1 MADVDFGAF
10 LVRAVL
16 QRVSSA
22 SVTVDGVVLGAIGVG
37 ADGNDAARSDAAGAE
52 TSLGLLILLGVEQGD
67 SEKDS
72 TYLAQKSVDL
82 RIFPDEEGKMNK
94 SILDVGGAILVIS
107 QFTLIAD
114 WRKGRRP
121 SFIRAAAPAIGNEL
135 YLHFIGELRRLG
147 VTVETGQFGAD
158 MKVSL
163 VNDGP
168 VTMILE
174 NQFASTSPVSA

>member
-1 MADVDFGAF
+1 MDFGAF

-22 SVTVDGVVLGAIGVG
+22 SVTVDGVVLGAIGIG
-37 ADGNDAARSDAAGAE
+37 ADGNDAAGAE
-52 TSLGLLILLGVEQGD
+52 TRLGLLILLGVEQGD

-82 RIFPDEEGKMNK
+82 RIFPDEEGKINK

>member
-1 MADVDFGAF
+1 MK
-10 LVRAVL
+10 AVL

-22 SVTVDGVVLGAIGVG
+22 SVAVDGQIIGSIG
-37 ADGNDAARSDAAGAE
+37 SATDTGR
-52 TSLGLLILLGVEQGD
+52 GLVILLGVEQGD
-67 SEKDS
+67 TERDS
-72 TYLAQKSVDL
+72 SYLAQKSIDL
-82 RIFPDEEGKMNK
+82 RIFADEAGKMNK
-94 SILDVGGAILVIS
+94 SIVDVGGSILVIS

-121 SFIRAAAPAIGNEL
+121 SFIRAAAPEIGNAL

-147 VTVETGQFGAD
+147 LTVETGQFGAD

-168 VTMILE
+168 VTMILD
-174 NQFASTSPVSA
+174 NQIASTTPVSA

>member
-1 MADVDFGAF
+1 MK
-10 LVRAVL
+10 AVL

-22 SVTVDGVVLGAIGVG
+22 SVTVDGQIIGAVG
-37 ADGNDAARSDAAGAE
+37 NTGNSDGKR
-52 TSLGLLILLGVEQGD
+52 GLVILLGVEQGD
-67 SEKDS
+67 TSKDS

-82 RIFPDEEGKMNK
+82 RIFADEEGKMNK
-94 SILDVGGAILVIS
+94 SIMDVGGSILVIS

-121 SFIRAAAPAIGNEL
+121 SFIKAASPAIGNEL
-135 YLHFIGELRRLG
+135 YLHFIEELRRTG
-147 VTVETGQFGAD
+147 IAVECGQFGAD
-158 MKVSL
+158 MQVSL

-174 NQFASTSPVSA
+174 NQFGATPPVSA

>member
-1 MADVDFGAF
+1 MK
-10 LVRAVL
+10 AVL

-22 SVTVDGVVLGAIGVG
+22 SVKVDGQVIGSIG
-37 ADGNDAARSDAAGAE
+37 SEHDSGR
-52 TSLGLLILLGVEQGD
+52 GLVILLGVEQGD
-67 SEKDS
+67 TEKDS
-72 TYLAQKSVDL
+72 SYLAQKSIDL
-82 RIFPDEEGKMNK
+82 RIFADEEGKMNK
-94 SILDVGGAILVIS
+94 SIVDVGGSILVIS

-114 WRKGRRP
+114 WKKGRRP
-121 SFIRAAAPAIGNEL
+121 SFIRAAAPALGNEL

-174 NQFASTSPVSA
+174 NQFASTASVSA

>member
-1 MADVDFGAF
+1 MADVDFGAV
-10 LVRAVL
+10 LVKAVL

-22 SVTVDGVVLGAIGVG
+22 SVTVDGEILGAIGIG
-37 ADGNDAARSDAAGAE
+37 ADGNDASGAE
-52 TSLGLLILLGVEQGD
+52 TRLGLLILLGVEQGD

-72 TYLAQKSVDL
+72 AYLAQKSVDL

-94 SILDVGGAILVIS
+94 SILDVGGGILVIS

-121 SFIRAAAPAIGNEL
+121 SFIRAAAPARGNEL

-174 NQFASTSPVSA
+174 NQFASTPPVSA

>member
-1 MADVDFGAF
+1 VK
-10 LVRAVL
+10 AVL

-22 SVTVDGVVLGAIGVG
+22 SVTVDGVVIGAIG
-37 ADGNDAARSDAAGAE
+37 AAAAASSAQAE
-52 TSLGLLILLGVEQGD
+52 TPLGLVILLGVEQGD
-67 SEKDS
+67 TEKDS

-82 RIFPDEEGKMNK
+82 RIFPDEEGKMNR
-94 SILDVGGAILVIS
+94 SIQDVGGSILAIS

-121 SFIRAAAPAIGNEL
+121 SFIRAAAPALGNEL

-163 VNDGP
+163 INDGP
-168 VTMILE
+168 VTMLLE
-174 NQFASTSPVSA
+174 NQFASTPPISA

>member
-1 MADVDFGAF
+1 MK
-10 LVRAVL
+10 AVL

-22 SVTVDGVVLGAIGVG
+22 SVTVDGVVIGAIG
-37 ADGNDAARSDAAGAE
+37 AAAVAPVPQSALTPEPAAHP
-52 TSLGLLILLGVEQGD
+52 SSPLGLVILLGVEQGD
-67 SEKDS
+67 TEKDS
-72 TYLAQKSVDL
+72 VYLAQKSVDL
-82 RIFPDEEGKMNK
+82 RIFPDEEGKMNR
-94 SILDVGGAILVIS
+94 SILDIGGSILAIS

-121 SFIRAAAPAIGNEL
+121 SFIRAAAPALGNEL
-135 YLHFIGELRRLG
+135 YLHFIGQLRGHG

-168 VTMILE
+168 VTMLLE
-174 NQFASTSPVSA
+174 NQFASTPPVSA

>member
-22 SVTVDGVVLGAIGVG
+22 SVTVDGVVLGAIGIG
-37 ADGNDAARSDAAGAE
+37 ADGNDAAGAE
-52 TSLGLLILLGVEQGD
+52 TRLGLLILLGVEQGD

-82 RIFPDEEGKMNK
+82 RIFPDEEGKINK